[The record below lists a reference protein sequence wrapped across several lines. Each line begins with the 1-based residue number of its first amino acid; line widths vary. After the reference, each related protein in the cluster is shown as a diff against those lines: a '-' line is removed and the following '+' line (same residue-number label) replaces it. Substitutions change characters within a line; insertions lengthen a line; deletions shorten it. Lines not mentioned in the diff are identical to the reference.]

1 MDLALKLLIVFVSL
15 KLTFAKMERFQP
27 LAMELVV
34 HHARDLRISAPKK
47 MSSNVSRTSNLVLL
61 EFHPSPSQDNA
72 AEVAIILLL
81 SALLAATALSSASP
95 LPLETSVFPKE

>member
-1 MDLALKLLIVFVSL
+1 MDLALKMLIVFVSP

-27 LAMELVV
+27 LPMELVV

-61 EFHPSPSQDNA
+61 EFHLSPFQDNA
-72 AEVAIILLL
+72 AEVVIFLLL
-81 SALLAATALSSASP
+81 FALLVATALSSASP
-95 LPLETSVFPKE
+95 LPLETSVFLKE